1 MTGPNKHSSQIFS
14 NQTFSTPRLV
24 RASLLAPQLPVC
36 ASRFLRA
43 PILPDRARR
52 VVCGRAR
59 CGDARNAGVHAVG
72 CQTRRTKTCPGPLP
86 TSVCES
92 CASGAPARRARS
104 TALLCEH
111 AALLL
116 CGRLR
121 CGEVVVRCGLVCQV
135 FEGSRCGAGLV
146 VRSGRSCA
154 LSSASRSVVRWFACC
169 TGLLAPKRGALRFRS
184 GEERPAL
191 NLTQLSDFNSSL
203 SSPWSRSL
211 HAPTP

>member
-1 MTGPNKHSSQIFS
+1 MPPSFPSA
-14 NQTFSTPRLV
+14 R
-24 RASLLAPQLPVC
+24 RASSARPSSLIERGVSFAVARGAETLATLGFTLW
-36 ASRFLRA
+36 A
-43 PILPDRARR
+43 ARR
-52 VVCGRAR
+52 VGPRRAQ
-59 CGDARNAGVHAVG
+59 V
-72 CQTRRTKTCPGPLP
+72 PSPP
-86 TSVCES
+86 VCES